1 MLHFNVTFRCYI
13 SMLHFVVTFRC
24 NISMLHFGRLCLS
37 IYCQTNVYMFIFA
50 PCNVRP
56 STLQTV
62 LLHLE
67 NAQTQLYF
75 KRYYLW
81 HWDLSSHKFARWH
94 RGHDKRCEY
103 FSVYSIVFSSI
114 SLMLLRRYPWFT
126 MLLVL
131 IPALVIVWK

>member
-1 MLHFNVTFRCYI
+1 MFTVISLLHFFVTFRCYI
-13 SMLHFVVTFRC
+13 LLLHFDVTFR
-24 NISMLHFGRLCLS
+24 SVYLS
-37 IYCQTNVYMFIFA
+37 IYCQTSVYIFIFA
-50 PCNVRP
+50 PCNERP

-67 NAQTQLYF
+67 NAQTQVYF

-81 HWDLSSHKFARWH
+81 HWDLSCHKFAPGH
-94 RGHDKRCEY
+94 RRHDKRCEY

-131 IPALVIVWK
+131 IPALVILWKNC